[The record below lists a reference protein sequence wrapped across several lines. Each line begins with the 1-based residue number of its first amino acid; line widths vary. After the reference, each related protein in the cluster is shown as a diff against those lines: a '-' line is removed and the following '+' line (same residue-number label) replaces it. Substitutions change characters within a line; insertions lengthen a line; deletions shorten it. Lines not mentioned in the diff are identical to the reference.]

1 MGIKRGNF
9 FNEKENSKDKKLG
22 IKRKRKTEENKKRSK
37 NKTKT
42 SLHIISKID
51 EVIPICNKE
60 GPKHQIRILKTNLKS
75 S

>member
-1 MGIKRGNF
+1 MEIKRKNF

-37 NKTKT
+37 NKTKM

-51 EVIPICNKE
+51 EVIPIYNKE
-60 GPKHQIRILKTNLKS
+60 KREYQMTILKTNLRG
-75 S
+75 

>member
-1 MGIKRGNF
+1 MEIKRENF

-37 NKTKT
+37 NKTKM

-51 EVIPICNKE
+51 KVIPISNKE
-60 GPKHQIRILKTNLKS
+60 VPEHQITILKTNLRG
-75 S
+75 